1 MLTYAYADSGAHY
14 VLEIKEGHIDQ
25 GADISSLSFYPKEKE
40 KFYRPLSYMQVARA
54 VYEALSY

>member
-40 KFYRPLSYMQVARA
+40 KFYRPLCYMQVVRA
-54 VYEALSY
+54 ALSY